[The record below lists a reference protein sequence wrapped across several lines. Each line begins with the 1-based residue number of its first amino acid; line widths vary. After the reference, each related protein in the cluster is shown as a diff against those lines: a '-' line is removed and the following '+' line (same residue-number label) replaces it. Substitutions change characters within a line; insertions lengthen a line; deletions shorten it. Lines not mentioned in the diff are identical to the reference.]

1 MFRFDRHAEVSLKE
15 TRGGHLQSST
25 ALQLEAA
32 LCLFTGKLLGTKT
45 KQINLGFFIF
55 KEADMPGE
63 VVADLGLILIQ
74 YLVQNSTK
82 PKTTPDVNLA
92 TFPFQ
97 AVSLPTSGP
106 LPSQLILLHRATKVL
121 VQTAN
126 SNFCFISTCLHIR
139 SSPVRSLLPAV
150 KMSSKH
156 CLCSLLVKSEM
167 V

>member
-1 MFRFDRHAEVSLKE
+1 MFRFDRRAEVSLKE

-97 AVSLPTSGP
+97 AVSLATSSFDV
-106 LPSQLILLHRATKVL
+106 LLLFNTCNQRSDYIQYLCYWLIQEVHFGRH
-121 VQTAN
+121 N
-126 SNFCFISTCLHIR
+126 DSTNENE
-139 SSPVRSLLPAV
+139 AV
-150 KMSSKH
+150 
-156 CLCSLLVKSEM
+156 
-167 V
+167 

>member
-1 MFRFDRHAEVSLKE
+1 MSEHV
-15 TRGGHLQSST
+15 H
-25 ALQLEAA
+25 
-32 LCLFTGKLLGTKT
+32 GKLLGTKT
-45 KQINLGFFIF
+45 KQINLFIF
-55 KEADMPGE
+55 KEADIPGE

-106 LPSQLILLHRATKVL
+106 LPSQLILLHQATKVL

-126 SNFCFISTCLHIR
+126 ISFCFISTCLHLR